1 MAVRQSGRSQ
11 FCIVVDVFG
20 GAAVLY
26 IPKREGRARAGAGG
40 SGIIIINNM
49 ASSRPTAAAKNETN
63 EL

>member
-40 SGIIIINNM
+40 SGGDAFPPQAHN
-49 ASSRPTAAAKNETN
+49 
-63 EL
+63 